1 MAQNLPETHNSR
13 DFRKILILSLS
24 LSLESRSCW
33 NANAGE
39 ILPAG
44 SRPRLCKIRTLS
56 SISRFENESPK
67 KLPSLT
73 SLGLDSRS
81 RFIDLS
87 VHSQPW
93 FYVLSNLWHG
103 HTSHYESLICGT
115 SLYLSSMYFQIC
127 GTSLYLYSMYC
138 LICGTSLYL
147 YSMYSLCG
155 TSLYLFLCT
164 L

>member
-67 KLPSLT
+67 KLPSLP

-93 FYVLSNLWHG
+93 PNRYGKRGACAGLSYSVTPSVSQSISHWWARRVPVACLGHVLRGGTGRAGGGGPGGWG
-103 HTSHYESLICGT
+103 GVRGGCGAH
-115 SLYLSSMYFQIC
+115 IP
-127 GTSLYLYSMYC
+127 
-138 LICGTSLYL
+138 
-147 YSMYSLCG
+147 
-155 TSLYLFLCT
+155 
-164 L
+164 